1 MMKRIVS
8 SILALTLT
16 FVMSVPAFATDDI
29 RMQLAQAEIESRVEV
44 AMDAAQYQLS
54 QIDPRY
60 ETAYREII
68 TSRIE
73 QEVLADY
80 GITPTSVNVYSMD
93 AGGIVT
99 YQWEDQ
105 AGNGYYISNT
115 LLTPEDATDIYPSN
129 EVNVLEIIYDCLD
142 VAYNHQIGN
151 IYTQMYLIL
160 YNLICI
166 PTNLDKQAI
175 DRADGYVHIT
185 SVLLDYL
192 PEADAMIIMS
202 G

>member
-1 MMKRIVS
+1 MKRIVS

-151 IYTQMYLIL
+151 IYTNVFNTI
-160 YNLICI
+160 
-166 PTNLDKQAI
+166 
-175 DRADGYVHIT
+175 
-185 SVLLDYL
+185 
-192 PEADAMIIMS
+192 
-202 G
+202 